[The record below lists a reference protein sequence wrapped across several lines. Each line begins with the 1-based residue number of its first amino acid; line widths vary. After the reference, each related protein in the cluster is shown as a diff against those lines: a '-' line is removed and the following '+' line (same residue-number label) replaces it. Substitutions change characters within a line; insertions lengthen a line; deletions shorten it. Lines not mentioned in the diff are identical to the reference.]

1 MGSMPESSTLT
12 ANLARLRLMRGFSQV
27 ELAEKSGL
35 SRQAYRNLETGQS
48 EPRTRTLM
56 AVAAALGVGVDELLR
71 PVREL
76 HGVRFRSSK
85 KMASRNQILA
95 DVARWLDDYNEL
107 ENLLG
112 SHRQYGFAAT
122 RSRKKRRPVEVAAL
136 ARGQIGLNPQDM
148 IRDICGLLED
158 HGVKIYLPHVAS
170 EGFFGL
176 SVSLK
181 GGGPA
186 VVVNTW
192 ERISVERWIFS
203 AAHELGHLLLHLDA
217 YDVDVSGESQEQ
229 EQEADLFASHFLM
242 PNQVFEKEWGEAWGR
257 PIVDRVFK
265 LKQMFRV
272 SYKTVL
278 YRVQENTGDK
288 AIWGQFYTAYK
299 RRFGKVPARTDE
311 PEPMSTNAFGPAPAA
326 KSAHEPEGLR
336 VSLFMDDRLWRLV
349 RRAVESDKIS
359 LGRAAE
365 ILRVDRRRMR
375 EISNGWV
382 A

>member
-1 MGSMPESSTLT
+1 
-12 ANLARLRLMRGFSQV
+12 MRGFSQA

-56 AVAAALGVGVDELLR
+56 AIATALGVGVEDLLR
-71 PVREL
+71 PTREL
-76 HGVRFRSSK
+76 RGVRFRSSK
-85 KMASRNQILA
+85 KMATRSQILA
-95 DVARWLDDYNEL
+95 DVARWLDDYNDLEEL
-107 ENLLG
+107 VSSRREYEFKA
-112 SHRQYGFAAT
+112 QK
-122 RSRKKRRPVEVAAL
+122 SRKKRPGEVAAL
-136 ARGQIGLNPQDM
+136 ARGQVGLEPDDM

-158 HGVKIYLPHVAS
+158 HGVKVYLPHVAS

-186 VVVNTW
+186 VIVNTW
-192 ERISVERWIFS
+192 DRISVERWIFS
-203 AAHELGHLLLHLDA
+203 AAHELGHLLLHLNA
-217 YDVDVSGESQEQ
+217 YDVEETEESPEQ

-242 PNQVFEKEWGEAWGR
+242 PNEVFEKEWQEAWGR

-288 AIWGQFYTAYK
+288 AIWGKFYAAYK
-299 RRFGKVPARTDE
+299 QRFGKAPGRADE
-311 PEPMSTNAFGPAPAA
+311 PEPMGMHDFGPAPAA

-349 RRAVESDKIS
+349 RRAVESDQIS

-365 ILRVDRRRMR
+365 ILRVDLRTMR
-375 EISNGWV
+375 AISNGWV

>member
-1 MGSMPESSTLT
+1 MMETSILA
-12 ANLARLRLMRGFSQV
+12 ANLTRLRVMKGFSQA
-27 ELAEKSGL
+27 ELAAKSGL

-56 AVAAALGVGVDELLR
+56 AVAAALGVGVDELLC
-71 PVREL
+71 PTREL
-76 HGVRFRSSK
+76 QGVRFRSSK
-85 KMASRNQILA
+85 KMATRSQILA
-95 DVARWLDDYNEL
+95 DVARWLDDYNDL
-107 ENLLG
+107 ETLLD
-112 SHRQYGFAAT
+112 SRRDYRFAPPGL
-122 RSRKKRRPVEVAAL
+122 RKKMRPAEGAAL
-136 ARGQIGLNPQDM
+136 ARAQVNLGPKEM

-158 HGVKIYLPHVAS
+158 HGVKVYLPHVAS

-186 VVVNTW
+186 VIVNTW
-192 ERISVERWIFS
+192 DRISVERWLFS

-217 YDVDVSGESQEQ
+217 YDVDQTEESLEQ
-229 EQEADLFASHFLM
+229 EQEADQFASHFLM
-242 PNQVFEKEWGEAWGR
+242 PNDVFEQEWEEAWGR

-278 YRVQENTGDK
+278 YRVQENTGNK
-288 AIWGQFYTAYK
+288 AIWGQFYAAYK
-299 RRFGKVPARTDE
+299 RRFGKVPGKTDE
-311 PEPMSTNAFGPAPAA
+311 PEPMGADDFGPAPAA
-326 KSAHEPEGLR
+326 KSAHEPQGLR
-336 VSLFMDDRLWRLV
+336 DSLFMDDRLWRLV

-365 ILRVDRRRMR
+365 VLRVDLRTMR
-375 EISNGWV
+375 DISNGWV
-382 A
+382 G